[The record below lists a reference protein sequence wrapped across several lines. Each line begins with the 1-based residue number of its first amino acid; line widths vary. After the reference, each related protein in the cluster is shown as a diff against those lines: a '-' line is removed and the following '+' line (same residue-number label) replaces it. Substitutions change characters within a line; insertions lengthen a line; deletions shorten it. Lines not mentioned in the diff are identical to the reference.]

1 MESNS
6 TPFRLMSR
14 SLIGLILLLFT
25 LNGYA
30 KLEIDRTW
38 SQGDYGV
45 ALVTYTNKTGKTL
58 KTGAFIK
65 CIALDKNKKK
75 LGVQDRIFMASD
87 YNGALKP
94 GFSDSVE
101 VPVRLHGM
109 KMKSMKCSVYSER

>member
-1 MESNS
+1 MESIS
-6 TPFRLMSR
+6 TPFRLISR
-14 SLIGLILLLFT
+14 PLVGLILLLFT
-25 LNGYA
+25 LNCYA

-45 ALVTYTNKTGKTL
+45 ALVTYTNDSGKTL
-58 KTGAFIK
+58 KTGAFLK
-65 CIALDKNKKK
+65 CIAFDKNKKK
-75 LGVQDRIFMASD
+75 IGVQKRGFYAMNYGGPI
-87 YNGALKP
+87 KP